1 MTAIEIQN
9 LTKRFGTVT
18 ALDDLSFSV
27 QEGEV
32 FGFLGPNGAGKSTT
46 INILLG
52 FTRASGGSAR
62 VFGHDAETE
71 SKQIRFR
78 TGSLLEGYGVYSRL
92 TAREHVE
99 RAANAKGVVTDP
111 DAVLER
117 VGIPEAADR
126 RAGGFSKGM
135 RQRMAIGMALVGDP
149 DLLVLDEPSTGL
161 DPNGVRDLR
170 EIIRE
175 ESRRGATVFFSSH
188 LIDQVEAVCDRVG
201 ILKDGEMVTQG
212 DVEELRARLDASV
225 LTVSVDATPDSLLGS
240 LRGIDGVEGVS
251 ATDRQVVV
259 TARGGVTKL
268 RALEQIEQANVGF
281 TDFTTTDPSLE
292 EIFEEATLGALAA
305 ADEARPDPGA
315 GSSGGGEDGPGDG
328 EDGPDDG
335 GDDPVDGDG
344 SGRGADD
351 GETDWSEATTEGDA

>member
-1 MTAIEIQN
+1 MSVIEIQN
-9 LTKRFGTVT
+9 LTKRFGTVA

-27 QEGEV
+27 EEGEV

-52 FTRASGGSAR
+52 FTRASAGSAQ
-62 VFGHDAETE
+62 VFGHDVETE

-78 TGSLLEGYGVYSRL
+78 TGALLEGYGVYSRL

-99 RAANAKGVVTDP
+99 RAANAKGVVADP
-111 DAVLER
+111 DAILER
-117 VGIPEAADR
+117 VGIPDAADR

-135 RQRMAIGMALVGDP
+135 RQRMAIGMALVGEP

-212 DVEELRARLDASV
+212 DVDDLRARLDASLV
-225 LTVSVDATPDSLLGS
+225 SVSVDETPDSLLGS
-240 LRGIDGVEGVS
+240 LRSIDGVEEVS

-259 TARGGVTKL
+259 TARGGVAKL
-268 RALEQIEQANVGF
+268 RALEAIERANVGF

-305 ADEARPDPGA
+305 ADEGDADT
-315 GSSGGGEDGPGDG
+315 GGGSPGGDDGGSGPGDSQG
-328 EDGPDDG
+328 SDET
-335 GDDPVDGDG
+335 DGDSQG
-344 SGRGADD
+344 SDETD
-351 GETDWSEATTEGDA
+351 GEERQADWSEATTEGDA